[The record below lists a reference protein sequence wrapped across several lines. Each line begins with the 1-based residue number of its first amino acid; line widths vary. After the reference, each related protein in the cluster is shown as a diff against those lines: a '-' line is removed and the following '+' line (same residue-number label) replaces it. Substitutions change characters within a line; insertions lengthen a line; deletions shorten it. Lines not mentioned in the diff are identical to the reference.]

1 VKTTEIELLPCE
13 VGTARTRLP
22 AWRDNVGST
31 VSLDAAP
38 SGSDRARSLVVLDWN
53 VWLGRGRLT
62 EVVSRIRA
70 GEYGASSGRG
80 DIPLVILLQEAY
92 RIDESVPARSTGRGG
107 RRLVTRA
114 RPQEDV
120 VDAARRLGLSLR
132 YAPSMRNG
140 TERSDRGNA
149 ILSSLRLERA
159 VGIELP
165 LMLQRRVA
173 LCAEVVIREQHLRVM
188 SAHLDPRGPPGH
200 KWLGAAGRAV
210 QTEYLLQWLEA
221 ETVLLGADLN
231 LARGRAERSW
241 RLLSHAGFNPGV
253 PPMLPSWRHTYH
265 GLTRL
270 LLDYLLV
277 RDGSGLITNFR
288 VQRLDAD
295 PQDRGRTIFGSDHH
309 PLLGVVTL
317 GSGEHAHG

>member
-1 VKTTEIELLPCE
+1 VKTTEIALLLCE
-13 VGTARTRLP
+13 ASTGRARLP
-22 AWRDNVGST
+22 AWRENVGT
-31 VSLDAAP
+31 TISLDAATFA
-38 SGSDRARSLVVLDWN
+38 SAQVRTLVVLDWN

-70 GEYGASSGRG
+70 GEYQGRG
-80 DIPLVILLQEAY
+80 VAGDSPLVILLQEAY
-92 RIDESVPARSTGRGG
+92 RTDESVPARPSGRSG
-107 RRLVTRA
+107 RQLVTRA

-140 TERSDRGNA
+140 AERSDRGNA
-149 ILSSLRLERA
+149 ILSSLPLERA

-173 LCAEVVIREQHLRVM
+173 LCADVVIGEQRLPVM

-210 QTEYLLQWLEA
+210 QTEYLLQWLKA

-231 LARGRAERSW
+231 LGRGRAERSW
-241 RLLSHAGFNPGV
+241 RLLTHAGFTPGV
-253 PPMLPSWRHTYH
+253 PPTLPSWRHTYH

-277 RDGSGLITNFR
+277 RDGSGIITALR
-288 VQRLDAD
+288 VHRLDDD
-295 PQDRGRTIFGSDHH
+295 PRDRGRTIFGSDHH

-317 GSGEHAHG
+317 DSREYGA

>member
-1 VKTTEIELLPCE
+1 VKTTAIDLLPCD
-13 VGTARTRLP
+13 VGTGHTRLP
-22 AWRDNVGST
+22 AWRANVGST

-38 SGSDRARSLVVLDWN
+38 SASEYARSLVVLDWN

-62 EVVSRIRA
+62 EVVRRIRA
-70 GEYGASSGRG
+70 SEYQASGIGG
-80 DIPLVILLQEAY
+80 DLPLVVLLQEAY
-92 RIDESVPARSTGRGG
+92 RTDGSIPTRSTGRGG
-107 RRLVTRA
+107 RQLVTRA

-120 VDAARRLGLSLR
+120 VDTARRLGLSLR

-140 TERSDRGNA
+140 AERSDRGNA
-149 ILSSLRLERA
+149 ILASVPLERA

-173 LCAEVVIREQHLRVM
+173 LCAQVVVGQQRLLVM

-200 KWLGAAGRAV
+200 KWLGAAWRAA

-221 ETVLLGADLN
+221 ETALLGADLN
-231 LARGRAERSW
+231 LGRGRAERSW
-241 RLLSHAGFNPGV
+241 RLLSQAGFTPGV
-253 PPMLPSWRHTYH
+253 PPTLPSWRHSYH
-265 GLTRL
+265 GFTRL

-277 RDGSGLITNFR
+277 RNGTGTITEFR
-288 VQRLDAD
+288 VHRLDEN

-309 PLLGVVTL
+309 PLLGLMTL
-317 GSGEHAHG
+317 NSGEYRP

>member
-1 VKTTEIELLPCE
+1 MNTTEIDLLVCD
-13 VGTARTRLP
+13 VGTAHTRLP
-22 AWRDNVGST
+22 LWRANVGST
-31 VSLDAAP
+31 ISLDAAP
-38 SGSDRARSLVVLDWN
+38 LVSGHARSLVVLDWN

-62 EVVSRIRA
+62 EIVRRVRA
-70 GEYGASSGRG
+70 GEYQTSGIRG
-80 DIPLVILLQEAY
+80 DMPLVVLLQEAY
-92 RIDESVPARSTGRGG
+92 RSDESVPARSTGRGG
-107 RRLVTRA
+107 RQLVTRA

-120 VDAARRLGLSLR
+120 VDTARRLGLSLR

-140 TERSDRGNA
+140 AERSDRGNA
-149 ILSSLRLERA
+149 ILSSLPLERA

-173 LCAEVVIREQHLRVM
+173 LCAEVVIGELRLLVM

-210 QTEYLLQWLEA
+210 QTEYLLQWLETQ
-221 ETVLLGADLN
+221 TVLLGADLN
-231 LARGRAERSW
+231 LGRGRAERSW

-253 PPMLPSWRHTYH
+253 PPTLPSWRHTYH

-277 RDGSGLITNFR
+277 RDGGGMITDFR
-288 VQRLDAD
+288 VHRLDED
-295 PQDRGRTIFGSDHH
+295 PRDRGRTIFGSDHH
-309 PLLGVVTL
+309 PLLGLVTVN
-317 GSGEHAHG
+317 SSTERR

>member
-1 VKTTEIELLPCE
+1 VKTTEIDLLLCD
-13 VGTARTRLP
+13 VGTGRTRLP
-22 AWRDNVGST
+22 AWRANVGST

-38 SGSDRARSLVVLDWN
+38 FASDRPRNLVVLDWN

-70 GEYGASSGRG
+70 GEYQASGARG
-80 DIPLVILLQEAY
+80 DLALVILLQEAY
-92 RIDESVPARSTGRGG
+92 RTDESVPARSTGRAG
-107 RRLVTRA
+107 RQLVTRA

-120 VDAARRLGLSLR
+120 VDVARRLGLSLR

-140 TERSDRGNA
+140 AERSDRGNA
-149 ILSSLRLERA
+149 ILSSLPLERA

-173 LCAEVVIREQHLRVM
+173 LCADVVIGEQRLAVM

-210 QTEYLLQWLEA
+210 QTEYFLQWLEA
-221 ETVLLGADLN
+221 DTVLLGADLN
-231 LARGRAERSW
+231 LGRGRAERSW

-253 PPMLPSWRHTYH
+253 PPTLPSWGHTYH

-277 RDGSGLITNFR
+277 RDGGRIVTAFR
-288 VQRLDAD
+288 VYRLDED
-295 PQDRGRTIFGSDHH
+295 PRDRGRTIFGSDHH
-309 PLLGVVTL
+309 PLLGVMTL
-317 GSGEHAHG
+317 DAREDGS